1 MPRWGSHRIEAGLH
15 GSRGFRIITSA
26 KGLRSMAL
34 GIGDRIVVGSVDDV
48 RATISHF
55 IGCDRP

>member
-1 MPRWGSHRIEAGLH
+1 
-15 GSRGFRIITSA
+15 
-26 KGLRSMAL
+26 MAL